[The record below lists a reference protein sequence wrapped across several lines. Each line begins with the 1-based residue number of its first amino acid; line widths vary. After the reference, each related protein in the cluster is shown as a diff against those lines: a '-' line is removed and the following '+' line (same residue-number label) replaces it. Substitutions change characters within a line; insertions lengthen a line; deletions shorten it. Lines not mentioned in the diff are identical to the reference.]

1 MPSQTIID
9 ITPPEA
15 WVERFPGLSQLDA
28 STKSALLAGSQ
39 LVDITK
45 GSSVFAPGKTA
56 SNLLFLLAGTVRV
69 QQTSSSGHEIV
80 LYRAHAG
87 ESCVMTNACLFAYQ
101 GNAAEGIAETPVQ
114 AASIPKQLF
123 DKLLAE
129 SSSFRDFVLYAF
141 SRRITD
147 LFQMVGEVAFKRL
160 DARLA
165 EKLLELADADEV
177 VTTTHQKLSVEL
189 GTAREVVS
197 RHLKQFQLNG
207 LVAVSRG
214 KVAILDRPE
223 LITVSEKI

>member
-1 MPSQTIID
+1 MPSQTMID

-28 STKSALLAGSQ
+28 STKSALLAGSK
-39 LVDITK
+39 LVDIAM

-101 GNAAEGIAETPVQ
+101 GNSAEGIAETPVQ

-165 EKLLELADADEV
+165 EKLLELADEGGV

-207 LVAVSRG
+207 LVEVSRG

-223 LITVSEKI
+223 LIAVSEKI